1 MTAGDRITVY
11 VTEFK
16 GRTWPFVM
24 QWKEPRTGRVKSE
37 TVRVKTRSKAERQ
50 AALKEEELNSSRYGA
65 DGSIPWDEFRELVEF
80 DFLSGLKRST
90 QSSYS
95 AILNQFA
102 MSASPQTLRDANAA
116 ALTAHVS
123 RLRSLGRSEDTI
135 KTNLRTLRAVLQ
147 WGIDQD
153 LLAEL
158 PTFPKI
164 RRVRKSKE
172 MKGRP
177 ITPAEFRRML
187 KATAAVVGKER
198 AASWRRFLIGLWLS
212 GLRLREAMQLGW
224 HKGPHLSIDQ
234 QGDRLRLRIPGHQQ
248 KSREDQVCPVTPAF
262 AAFLAKTAHAD
273 RKGWVFS
280 PAAKS
285 GGRQNNPYD
294 VGRIVSQIGEKAG
307 VVVDETWSEDGTCR
321 QKFASAH
328 DLRRSF
334 GNRWSLRVMPTIL
347 QKLMRHAHISTTM
360 KYYVRLEVEETERV
374 LYGEKRPKPPNK
386 APNKRHAK
394 LSKKRPQRDKK

>member
-1 MTAGDRITVY
+1 MSDRITVY

-24 QWKEPRTGRVKSE
+24 QWKDPRTGKVKSE
-37 TVRVKTRSKAERQ
+37 STRVKTRGKAERK
-50 AALKEEELNSSRYGA
+50 AAAKEVELNAGRHGA
-65 DGSIPWDEFRELVEF
+65 DGSIPWDEFREQVEF
-80 DFLSGLKRST
+80 EGTSGLKKSTRSGIT
-90 QSSYS
+90 
-95 AILNQFA
+95 AILNRLEQ
-102 MSASPQTLRDANAA
+102 SVSP
-116 ALTAHVS
+116 S
-123 RLRSLGRSEDTI
+123 RLRDVDAQALSRHVNWMRDLGRSEDTI
-135 KTNLRTLRAVLQ
+135 KSHLRTLHAVLQ
-147 WGIDQD
+147 WAVDQD
-153 LLAEL
+153 LLASL
-158 PTFPKI
+158 PVFPKI
-164 RRVRKSKE
+164 RRVRKAKE

-177 ITPAEFRRML
+177 ITSAEFRRML
-187 KATAAVVGKER
+187 KATAAVVGKDR
-198 AASWRRFLIGLWLS
+198 AASWRQFLIGLWLS
-212 GLRLREAMQLGW
+212 GLRLREAMQLAW
-224 HKGPHLSIDQ
+224 QPGPHISVEQ
-234 QGDRLRLRIPGHQQ
+234 HGDRLRLRFPGHQQ

-374 LYGEKRPKPPNK
+374 LYGEKRPKTPNK
-386 APNKRHAK
+386 TPNKRHVK
-394 LSKKRPQRDKK
+394 LSKKRPQSDKK